1 MAVLY
6 HFPITHRT
14 MALDEWIGLVE
25 KDKDMHSF
33 VKYVKSDKAA
43 IEVACTTNYSN
54 GIMEG
59 TVNKIKEIKR
69 TMFNR
74 AEIELLRAKVI
85 HINHKNIFTQI
96 IRLLPL
102 N

>member
-1 MAVLY
+1 
-6 HFPITHRT
+6 

-85 HINHKNIFTQI
+85 HTNYKNIFTQI